1 MGCSSSILNQV
12 STDLRNPPEFK
23 KVDCK
28 AIDIAAQQKVHPD
41 LKPFTTS
48 KSPAEVFAAVQ
59 AVCAQMFSE
68 VVDVDAQRLEVE
80 CVDVTKLMKYKDD
93 VIVRV
98 SKTDGGSQVDVRSR
112 SRVGKSDLGKNAL
125 RVSAFFDAL
134 RTRLK

>member
-1 MGCSSSILNQV
+1 M
-12 STDLRNPPEFK
+12 
-23 KVDCK
+23 
-28 AIDIAAQQKVHPD
+28 
-41 LKPFTTS
+41 
-48 KSPAEVFAAVQ
+48 Q

-134 RTRLK
+134 RTQLK